1 MDADR
6 GFKSSDPGR
15 PCPPIPLWSGHERHL
30 LSSVHMSDF
39 VGSSPRTV
47 VTESQLDLPVS
58 LAPSEVLSSQTALS
72 WMIRY
77 DSSGRHRIGLG

>member
-58 LAPSEVLSSQTALS
+58 LAPEPQQKADVLGIYLS
-72 WMIRY
+72 MAQC
-77 DSSGRHRIGLG
+77 LCLCL